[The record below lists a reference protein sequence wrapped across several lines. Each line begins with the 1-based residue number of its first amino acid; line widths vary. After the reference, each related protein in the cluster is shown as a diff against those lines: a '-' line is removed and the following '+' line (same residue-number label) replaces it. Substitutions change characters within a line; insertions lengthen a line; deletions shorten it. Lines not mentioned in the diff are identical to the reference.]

1 MERIK
6 RRSRPALEGLE
17 GRTLLNGSKT
27 HAVHAAAT
35 NTSPSTT
42 TSTSAT
48 TQINYTTPEG
58 SKVHVQLFGAGSLA
72 GSTVGA
78 GGVLNLVYSGTGYF
92 SQIIG
97 TVKGGTGDAPLGT
110 ITNANVPI
118 NTLSGV
124 GGTLIGRVT
133 LPNFDLISGGNIN
146 LTPGVNALT
155 LNSVAANSQ
164 VHLRDNPLTTT
175 LGLSTSV
182 NAGNSFG
189 GANAAAGFGS
199 NNNAGLGA
207 TTGTSAGSVTGT
219 GLGAVSTGSGN
230 ITGIGTLD
238 PQITGFGGS
247 AVGAIN
253 GKIAMIPTV
262 GNGQNYL
269 GTPGLTQAQVD
280 QGRTRSFTVFNN
292 GEVVLASVGGAF
304 TPGSNLI
311 EPRDI
316 SKPGGPPPPPGVI
329 VLIRHVRG
337 GTSSNSPPLGDANIY
352 GYDPTA
358 NTLIRFDAVT
368 GIPLQSIALPARPA
382 GVAVGGVA
390 LARNG
395 SELVVLVG
403 VGSTVLA
410 YDASTGTTVGQFS
423 TANLGSIGL
432 TAINGI
438 GTAGGSTVLVATAAS
453 VDGTAQAIDVAASLS
468 TGRAVAVGAPFSPG
482 RGFVLGGGI
491 TGVSGTGTLY
501 ALGSAFFDSFQPT
514 TRLAGILAI
523 NPSSARL
530 AEASRTALTSQG
542 ATIPANAGGAII
554 NDPSTALGSLESF
567 LALDTGVANGVNV
580 IARITPSTLALNG
593 TFTLNDPNPL
603 ADISESFHPELAN
616 TALVDVQGNV
626 QTFTAHDINNLV
638 LNDAGNLNL
647 LFANQA
653 SNSSVIGLPFGHV
666 AIQNRANV
674 TIVTNS
680 RLVGERGDVIVNAGT
695 TQVGPL
701 FLPTD

>member
-1 MERIK
+1 MERLK

-17 GRTLLNGSKT
+17 GRTLLNGSKN

-42 TSTSAT
+42 SSTSAT
-48 TQINYTTPEG
+48 TQINYTTPQG

-72 GSTVGA
+72 GSTVAADGT
-78 GGVLNLVYSGTGYF
+78 LNLVYSGTGYF

-97 TVKGGTGDAPLGT
+97 TVKGGTGEAPLGT
-110 ITNANVPI
+110 ITNASVPI
-118 NTLSGV
+118 NTLTGV

-133 LPNFDLISGGNIN
+133 LPNFDLIPGGNIN

-164 VHLRDNPLTTT
+164 IHLRDNPLTST
-175 LGLSTSV
+175 LGFNTSI

-207 TTGTSAGSVTGT
+207 TTGTAAGSVTGT
-219 GLGAVSTGSGN
+219 GLGAVSTGSSN

-247 AVGAIN
+247 GVGAVN
-253 GKIAMIPTV
+253 GKIPIIPTV

-292 GEVVLASVGGAF
+292 GQVTLTAIGGTFA
-304 TPGSNLI
+304 PGSNLI

-329 VLIRHVRG
+329 VNIRHVRG
-337 GTSSNSPPLGDANIY
+337 GASSNSPPLGDANIY
-352 GYDPTA
+352 GYDPAA

-368 GIPLQSIALPARPA
+368 GIPLRSIALPARPA
-382 GVAVGGVA
+382 GVTVGGVA
-390 LARNG
+390 LARDG
-395 SELVVLVG
+395 AELVVLVG
-403 VGSTVLA
+403 VGSNVLA
-410 YDASTGTTVGQFS
+410 YDASTGTAVGQFS
-423 TANLGSIGL
+423 TANLASIGL
-432 TAINGI
+432 TSINGI
-438 GTAGGSTVLVATAAS
+438 GTAGGSTVLVDTAAS
-453 VDGTAQAIDVAASLS
+453 TDGTAQAINVASSLS
-468 TGRAVAVGAPFSPG
+468 TGQAVPVGPAFSPG

-491 TGVSGTGTLY
+491 TGVSGTGNLY

-514 TRLAGILAI
+514 TRLAGILTI
-523 NPSSARL
+523 SPSSSGL
-530 AEASRTALTSQG
+530 SESSRTALASQG
-542 ATIPANAGGAII
+542 ASIPANANGSIV
-554 NDPSTALGSLESF
+554 NDPSTALGSFESF

-580 IARITPSTLALNG
+580 IAKITPSTLALDG
-593 TFTLNDPNPL
+593 TFTLNDPNAL

-626 QTFTAHDINNLV
+626 QSFTAHDVNNLV

-647 LFANQA
+647 LAANQA

-666 AIQNRANV
+666 AIQNRSNV
-674 TIVTNS
+674 AILTNN
-680 RLVGERGDVIVNAGT
+680 RLVGERGDVIVNSGT

-701 FLPTD
+701 FLPTA